1 VTEREQAGCT
11 VFLRGGGRFPGRDDA
26 ERIKDKLD
34 NAGLDTT
41 MVRVQRRSR
50 PW

>member
-1 VTEREQAGCT
+1 VGP
-11 VFLRGGGRFPGRDDA
+11 FSKRDDA

-41 MVRVQRRSR
+41 MVRVQR
-50 PW
+50 